1 MSTICTTISCQK
13 LIKLQKD
20 NKTVFIKQLECILS
34 NVQFCS
40 THFTARL
47 IKSIISILIYLE
59 FWTVVLHNV
68 TSNYVSRNCFS
79 LSQSVIAN
87 FVTLY
92 TSMPRYEDYCV
103 VQSAWAE
110 LYVRNNW
117 NLSTSFRNLE
127 IVRKQI
133 APLSTIDYN
142 SWT

>member
-13 LIKLQKD
+13 LMLHVDRNSI
-20 NKTVFIKQLECILS
+20 LECIFS

-47 IKSIISILIYLE
+47 IESIISILIYLE
-59 FWTVVLHNV
+59 FWTIVLHNV
-68 TSNYVSRNCFS
+68 TGNYVSRNCFL

-87 FVTLY
+87 LSHSIPQRHGTRITASFN
-92 TSMPRYEDYCV
+92 RRG
-103 VQSAWAE
+103 QS
-110 LYVRNNW
+110 YVRTNW

-127 IVRKQI
+127 IIRKQI

-142 SWT
+142 LWT